1 MVRKPTEQLLS
12 TAYPEAVEANGTET
26 FEERLTKRLKRMR
39 DDTSAEDNDA
49 TKTRAP
55 IIGTLNVGSC
65 PGCGLALRLAYTDS
79 GAHLEPDEG

>member
-49 TKTRAP
+49 TTTHAA
-55 IIGTLNVGSC
+55 IIGTLSVGQC
-65 PGCGLALRLAYTDS
+65 PHCGLALRLAYTDS